1 MFTWCIL
8 SLGIKWFVLHI
19 PVMHPVSTNA
29 IFFWWSSCALKVT
42 FYSRFWQPCHLS
54 CWKIWGTKAW
64 HNDPSILV
72 YFLFWPKES
81 SFFLRLWIHT
91 TGTVVVLVMW
101 EMCRFHYS
109 VSVLWMIQSVQGKLS
124 LGMNAG
130 ESVLIVSLNA
140 LLYCHSMVL
149 F

>member
-1 MFTWCIL
+1 
-8 SLGIKWFVLHI
+8 
-19 PVMHPVSTNA
+19 
-29 IFFWWSSCALKVT
+29 
-42 FYSRFWQPCHLS
+42 
-54 CWKIWGTKAW
+54 
-64 HNDPSILV
+64 
-72 YFLFWPKES
+72 
-81 SFFLRLWIHT
+81 
-91 TGTVVVLVMW
+91 VLVMW